1 MNTAYKNVYVTDIDI
16 HIIKYYVYLII
27 LIIHTNV

>member
-16 HIIKYYVYLII
+16 RIIKYYVYLII
-27 LIIHTNV
+27 LTIHANV